1 MPKTW
6 KGNYLIVKTLQ
17 NFVYLYF
24 YVYVFQRILSFLK
37 MHGYIKRESGFSNQ
51 ILITTSV

>member
-1 MPKTW
+1 MPKTL